1 MGCDMSFIKKAG
13 LAASKKGEERLDK
26 RILLLGLDNAGKTSM
41 LFQMRDNQFKQTV
54 PTVGLNIEQIN
65 YKRYNMTLWDVGGQA
80 TKLWKHYFDHIDAVV
95 FVVDSTDEDRL
106 FLARDEL
113 RKLLSSGPN
122 ATTASTSGSSESLGD
137 VPFLLMYNKKDMVGL
152 SKTSEEL
159 SGRLEIEALRE

>member
-1 MGCDMSFIKKAG
+1 
-13 LAASKKGEERLDK
+13 
-26 RILLLGLDNAGKTSM
+26 
-41 LFQMRDNQFKQTV
+41 
-54 PTVGLNIEQIN
+54 
-65 YKRYNMTLWDVGGQA
+65 MTLWDVGGQA